1 MILQNSFHLM
11 ILTKLLDGLDK
22 NLHYSISVCV
32 IQLLILSSKDLT
44 MRITNS
50 GLDQVYHQFN

>member
-1 MILQNSFHLM
+1 M
-11 ILTKLLDGLDK
+11 ILTKLLDGLNK